1 MPRPDKPDTRN
12 LQWRSGNV
20 GSKLLQKMG
29 WKEGQGVGKRQRNEE
44 TSSEGLRVHLRPDEL
59 GIGAQRQSIYNTE
72 DHGHVQNFAAVL
84 SKLNQEHNQISKS
97 NSKKR
102 KTTAHAT
109 NRQTHAKVRKA
120 KFEEKTEEDMKC
132 IFAGTVVDFPKLVSS
147 KDEKKEKRKKDRKEK
162 KEKKRRK
169 DR

>member
-72 DHGHVQNFAAVL
+72 DHGHVQSFAAVL
-84 SKLNQEHNQISKS
+84 SKLNQEHSQTSKS
-97 NSKKR
+97 TSKERPKYARPSLRKR
-102 KTTAHAT
+102 
-109 NRQTHAKVRKA
+109 Q
-120 KFEEKTEEDMKC
+120 
-132 IFAGTVVDFPKLVSS
+132 
-147 KDEKKEKRKKDRKEK
+147 KKI
-162 KEKKRRK
+162 
-169 DR
+169 